1 MIKRDNSRFSNEEL
15 IVVYENWQKIALE
28 HNVKLKTIKSVVS
41 TKSILAKAIDYKE
54 KDELYWNLFSFELE
68 IPHKSGVI
76 FIKASEAKYPHL
88 SFSFSGKTSFE
99 FCLWKEDFM
108 DKISKRF
115 GMREM
120 QTGFT
125 EFDAKYFI
133 KTSDETRMKGI
144 FDKKTTNFLVD
155 FEISLFKLENSTF
168 EISGLLNEFDSL
180 KIKEFIDFSKYII
193 DKIK

>member
-1 MIKRDNSRFSNEEL
+1 MNMIKRDNSRFSNEEL

-76 FIKASEAKYPHL
+76 YIKASESKYPHL
-88 SFSFSGKTSFE
+88 SFSFSEKTGFE
-99 FCLWKEDFM
+99 FCLWEEDFM
-108 DKISKRF
+108 DKILKRF

-120 QTGFT
+120 QTGFS

-133 KTSDETRMKGI
+133 KTS
-144 FDKKTTNFLVD
+144 
-155 FEISLFKLENSTF
+155 EI
-168 EISGLLNEFDSL
+168 GRAHV
-180 KIKEFIDFSKYII
+180 
-193 DKIK
+193 